1 MALAIRRCAPS
12 IHGPSFHVPRH
23 LKETLTPLL
32 EKGIC
37 AHHIVH
43 RALHDL
49 VSHIPTDGD
58 EFSDLL
64 DTVKE
69 ILVEM
74 LHTKDGAMVTAR
86 CLWGADAKTRKLIV
100 RSIKPYVMKI
110 CDEEFGHFAL
120 LALFDTVDDT
130 VLVSKQILSQITA
143 DLDAVVGSP
152 YGIKVL
158 QYLLAPRS
166 TKYNMPDVIKR
177 LQLGD
182 GNKFTKKDVEQ
193 RRAELRKA
201 VLPALV
207 KVRLRGIG

>member
-1 MALAIRRCAPS
+1 MYLPN
-12 IHGPSFHVPRH
+12 
-23 LKETLTPLL
+23 
-32 EKGIC
+32 
-37 AHHIVH
+37 
-43 RALHDL
+43 
-49 VSHIPTDGD
+49 
-58 EFSDLL
+58 
-64 DTVKE
+64 
-69 ILVEM
+69 VE
-74 LHTKDGAMVTAR
+74 LPG
-86 CLWGADAKTRKLIV
+86 
-100 RSIKPYVMKI
+100 Y
-110 CDEEFGHFAL
+110 
-120 LALFDTVDDT
+120 
-130 VLVSKQILSQITA
+130 